1 MSEEQKGGRYIEQ
14 SLKHSE
20 QGERVRWNARN
31 GIGLQSGKSI
41 KMYGAENGIQFSEN
55 EPIPPFKEGAFSL
68 SLELNR
74 DVRTMTPLGAAD
86 SEDTPENSFLMFR
99 FSLFGGGISELKF
112 RILDDQGKLVYELN
126 PSKTTVIAAADTS
139 ALLRALKQKGSDRQ
153 ALLNKYKLEPAAYL
167 NPGSY
172 NLLWDGFDNND
183 VYDSSVYAGKKF
195 AAEISGTK
203 DGVTE
208 KREVTFSMD
217 YSEVHWVD
225 VRIDRSAKS
234 ILATIRINLADE
246 VDAKAAKS
254 FGDLVSLAL
263 KGMDL
268 YWGRNSGNEGKNVQI
283 GGAAYQVFINPVNEN
298 QSRTMPALGVNYD
311 DSKEGSRSR
320 NWWASR
326 KLFYNAGLYSAYPR
340 LADMDFQ
347 HTAAHEIG
355 HEILQAFGGKNNYSY
370 IHKGS
375 STLLTQEVNKKFKYP
390 RTGEIDLMIYYDG
403 EDPTHPFPR
412 DYYTRSVAA
421 EKDVLGILW
430 LTKLGVR

>member
-20 QGERVRWNARN
+20 QGEKVRWNAHN
-31 GIGLQSGKSI
+31 GIGLQSGKSVR
-41 KMYGAENGIQFSEN
+41 MYGAEHGIQFSEN
-55 EPIPPFKEGAFSL
+55 EPIPPFKQGAFSL
-68 SLELNR
+68 SLELDR
-74 DVRTMTPLGAAD
+74 DARSITPLGVVDA
-86 SEDTPENSFLMFR
+86 EGTRENGFLVFR
-99 FSLFGGGISELKF
+99 FSLFGGSVDELKF
-112 RILDDQGKLVYELN
+112 RILDEQGSPVYALD
-126 PSKTTVIAAADTS
+126 PAKAVVIAAADTA
-139 ALLRALKQKGSDRQ
+139 ALLRQLKQKDSDKQ
-153 ALLNKYKLEPAAYL
+153 ALLKKHRVDASAFV

-172 NLLWDGFDNND
+172 SLLWDGFDSND
-183 VYDSSVYAGKKF
+183 VYDSAVYSGKKF
-195 AAEISGTK
+195 KAEILGTK

-208 KREVTFSMD
+208 KREVSFSMD
-217 YSEVHWVD
+217 YIEVQWAD
-225 VRIDRSAKS
+225 IRIDRAAKS
-234 ILATIRINLADE
+234 IMATLRINLKDE

-254 FGDLVSLAL
+254 FADLVALAL

-283 GGAAYQVFINPVNEN
+283 DGTAYQVFVKPINEN
-298 QSRTMPALGVNYD
+298 QSRTMPSLGVYYD
-311 DSKEGSRSR
+311 DSKEGARSR

-326 KLFYNAGLYSAYPR
+326 KLFYNAGLYAAYPG
-340 LADMDFQ
+340 LADSDFK

-355 HEILQAFGGKNNYSY
+355 HEILQAFGGQNNYSY

-375 STLLTQEVNKKFKYP
+375 STLLSQKVNKQFKYP
-390 RTGEIDLMIYYDG
+390 QTGEIDLMIYYDG

-430 LTKLGVR
+430 LTKLRIR